1 MPNYFP
7 EGDAAAP
14 ADTIE
19 RSMAKVVS
27 QLPGALDV
35 LTEELIPEPSFA
47 PTDLPELELWLDANE
62 GVFSSLDVP
71 ATNGQSVR
79 QWKNLV
85 SGKPNVEQ
93 SSANIQPFY
102 YDALTEE
109 NKPSV
114 LFSGD
119 GFLEGSGFSTWGS
132 QFTYYVV
139 ARDLTGQGNNGAG
152 VLCINTSSTI
162 SQRRGLFSV
171 NTGGDI
177 QASNGTLRTF
187 SLSQNLNETE
197 IFSMGFDI
205 TNNQV
210 NATITNIYGTAEGSV
225 SGIGASSVTTNGI
238 TIGTARNDFLGTIYG
253 EIREILVYKA
263 LHSVETRNQIIN
275 YLSAKWGVF
284 TI

>member
-1 MPNYFP
+1 MNFGPSSNGNIVTFGYSPNNQINFSRIP
-7 EGDAAAP
+7 S
-14 ADTIE
+14 TI
-19 RSMAKVVS
+19 
-27 QLPGALDV
+27 PT
-35 LTEELIPEPSFA
+35 LTELA
-47 PTDLPELELWLDANE
+47 NLELWLDANE
-62 GVFSSLDVP
+62 GVINSIDNNLTDVP

-79 QWKNLV
+79 RWKNLV
-85 SGKPNVEQ
+85 SGKPDVEQ

-119 GFLEGSGFSTWGS
+119 VFLEGSGFSTWGS

-139 ARDLTGQGNNGAG
+139 GRDLIGSTNNGAG
-152 VLCINTSSTI
+152 VLCINRGASVGA
-162 SQRRGLFSV
+162 RRGLFSV
-171 NTGGDI
+171 NINSDI

-187 SLSQNLNETE
+187 SIFPILNETE
-197 IFSMGFDI
+197 IFSMGFDV
-205 TNNQV
+205 TSNQV
-210 NATITNIYGTAEGSV
+210 NATIANIVGTAEGSV
-225 SGIGASSVTTNGI
+225 SSIGTSSVTTNGI
-238 TIGTARNDFLGTIYG
+238 TIGTANSSSLGTIYG

-275 YLSAKWGVF
+275 YLAAKWGVF

>member
-1 MPNYFP
+1 MPRLGLGLGLGSLIGRP
-7 EGDAAAP
+7 SVGGVLSAP
-14 ADTIE
+14 F
-19 RSMAKVVS
+19 S
-27 QLPGALDV
+27 
-35 LTEELIPEPSFA
+35 

-93 SSANIQPFY
+93 SSANIQPEY
-102 YDALTEE
+102 YDAWTEE

-114 LFSGD
+114 LFDAESY
-119 GFLEGSGFSTWGS
+119 LEGSGFSTWGS

-139 ARDLTGQGNNGAG
+139 GRDLIGRVNSGSG
-152 VLCINTSSTI
+152 VLAINRNSTPSS
-162 SQRRGLFSV
+162 RRGLFSV
-171 NTGGDI
+171 NTSGDI

-187 SLSQNLNETE
+187 SIYPNLNQTE

-205 TNNQV
+205 TNNQA
-210 NATITNIYGTAEGSV
+210 NATLTNTLGTAEGSV
-225 SGIGASSVTTNGI
+225 SSIGTSSVTTNDI
-238 TIGTARNDFLGTIYG
+238 AIGTSNNHIIGTIFG

-263 LHSVETRNQIIN
+263 LHSVETRDQIIN
-275 YLSAKWGVF
+275 YLAAKWGVF
-284 TI
+284 AI